1 MGKAFPD
8 GVFLHTG
15 QPQTGEGLFAPGLLI
30 DQPENQFALST
41 GIRCADNALHIGA
54 VHELFQDSELLF
66 CAGRHKVL
74 PPLRQD
80 RQIGYIPF
88 DVLFIVGA
96 GRSQFYQMADTPT
109 HDIAAALKV
118 AILPPLHPQNL
129 GVRHGNGRLFG
140 HDQNCDKRSLQSISD
155 YGM

>member
-1 MGKAFPD
+1 MISKFD
-8 GVFLHTG
+8 FQRDEVSFFFLLSHLT
-15 QPQTGEGLFAPGLLI
+15 
-30 DQPENQFALST
+30 ALPC
-41 GIRCADNALHIGA
+41 IRCADNALHIGA